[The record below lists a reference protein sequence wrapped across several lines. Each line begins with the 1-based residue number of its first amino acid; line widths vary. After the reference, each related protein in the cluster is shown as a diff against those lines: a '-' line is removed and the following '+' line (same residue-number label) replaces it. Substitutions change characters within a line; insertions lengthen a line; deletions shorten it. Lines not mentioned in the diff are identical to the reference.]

1 MKKIH
6 QLLVLYIYLYC
17 KKVIFTHCESSK
29 NVMKTFHLSKF
40 CSIPKGKR
48 LIWNEK
54 YFSRLGR

>member
-40 CSIPKGKR
+40 CLILYSKR
-48 LIWNEK
+48 LTFDLE
-54 YFSRLGR
+54 

>member
-40 CSIPKGKR
+40 C
-48 LIWNEK
+48 
-54 YFSRLGR
+54 

>member
-29 NVMKTFHLSKF
+29 KCYENIASFKVLLNSLFQKANV
-40 CSIPKGKR
+40 
-48 LIWNEK
+48 
-54 YFSRLGR
+54 